1 MRFNNQQL
9 TLWYGT
15 SDAPAPLDGKIEAR
29 RGVVVVVAVQPAH
42 SCNAVTVRYCVDEG
56 LVQTVRA
63 VRVRTDVAQR
73 VDYFRAVFPDFWT
86 GDRVAYLPIVTCS
99 GRTAPDPVMA
109 TTLPSAFRLG
119 GPVSAE
125 RVVTDVSREPATQR
139 TPSSVRLP
147 FSLDY
152 LASVHIR
159 MREPEA
165 ISETPE
171 GIVVNWFWAPAE
183 GVVAGPKVNAKI
195 RQLDGDRMTVRRDG
209 VGAMGVRATLET
221 RDGALVFVNSLGHY
235 ELGEDGY
242 QDVLAGR
249 WPARITTRTTPRF
262 HTAHPQYLWLNRL
275 HCVGMGELEMRQL
288 AYTDDLYAVR

>member
-42 SCNAVTVRYCVDEG
+42 SCNAVTVRVPRRRRPGPDRPRGSCADRCRATRRLLPGCVSG
-56 LVQTVRA
+56 LLDRRPGGLRA
-63 VRVRTDVAQR
+63 NRDLLGAHGTGSRHGDDA
-73 VDYFRAVFPDFWT
+73 PFW
-86 GDRVAYLPIVTCS
+86 
-99 GRTAPDPVMA
+99 
-109 TTLPSAFRLG
+109 FRLG

-159 MREPEA
+159 MKEPEA

-262 HTAHPQYLWLNRL
+262 HTAHPQDPRLNRL
-275 HCVGMGELEMRQL
+275 HCVGMGQLEMRQL
-288 AYTDDLYAVR
+288 RVHDELHAVR